1 VLTRISRVYISIGF
15 LLVGLVFLGGCLPG
29 QKPSPQPPQAQFSFS
44 PITPKVG
51 DEVVFDASESKDPDG
66 QIVEYL
72 WDFGD
77 GSPAESG
84 PAVIHIY
91 AAAGSYTVKLTVTD
105 DQGLSNS
112 LGKSIQVIE
121 ESGGEPKRSVSLTIS
136 PAALTW
142 GGGAFWVADA
152 QETKVYKIDPRN
164 GQVLVTID
172 VEQIN
177 PEIIFIDGVA
187 WADGKLWIIDGGEGK
202 LYQLDL
208 GTQKVV
214 RSLSAP
220 GPQPTGIAWDGSAL
234 WVADAENLKI
244 YKINPVTGKL
254 IDKITAPGAF
264 PQDLAWDG
272 QYLWNQDPA
281 EQKIFKLDPRDGTVL
296 AELEVP
302 SAADAVGVA
311 WDGQSLWITDGAEQ
325 RLLQLEIPG
334 L

>member
-1 VLTRISRVYISIGF
+1 MTRSRCGYISIGF
-15 LLVGLVFLGGCLPG
+15 LLAGLVFLGGCLPG
-29 QKPSPQPPQAQFSFS
+29 QKPGPQPPQAVFSVT
-44 PITPKVG
+44 PLTPKVG
-51 DEVVFDASESKDPDG
+51 EEIVFDASESKDPDG
-66 QIVEYL
+66 QITAYL

-77 GSPAESG
+77 GSPTETG
-84 PAVIHIY
+84 PVVIHVY
-91 AAAGSYTVKLTVTD
+91 ERVGTYLVRLTVTD
-105 DQGLSNS
+105 DAGLSNS
-112 LGKSIQVIE
+112 LEKPIKVIE
-121 ESGGEPKRSVSLTIS
+121 ESSGEPKRSVSVEFS

-142 GGGAFWVADA
+142 GDGAFWVVDA
-152 QETKVYKIDPRN
+152 QEPKVYKIDPQN
-164 GQVLVTID
+164 GQILLTVD

-177 PEIIFIDGVA
+177 PEIIFLDGVA

-208 GTQKVV
+208 STKKIA

-244 YKINPVTGKL
+244 YKINPVTGKS
-254 IDKITAPGAF
+254 IDLFNAPGAF

-281 EQKIFKLDPRDGTVL
+281 EQKIYKLDPRGGTVL
-296 AELEVP
+296 MELEAP
-302 SAADAVGVA
+302 STEVVGIT
-311 WDGQSLWITDGAEQ
+311 WDGQSLWVADGAEQ
-325 RLLQLEIPG
+325 KLLQIEIPG

>member
-1 VLTRISRVYISIGF
+1 VRQHRWRAYLGVIVL
-15 LLVGLVFLGGCLPG
+15 LLGLGVLSGCLE
-29 QKPSPQPPQAQFSFS
+29 QKPGGNHPPQAQFSFS

-51 DEVVFDASESKDPDG
+51 EDIVFDASASKDPDG

-84 PAVIHIY
+84 STVIHAY
-91 AAAGSYTVKLTVTD
+91 GSPGQYTVKLTVTD
-105 DQGLSNS
+105 DQGLSAS
-112 LGKSIQVIE
+112 LEKPIHVIA

-142 GGGAFWVADA
+142 GDGAFWVADA
-152 QETKVYKIDPRN
+152 QEPKVYKIDPQN

-187 WADGKLWIIDGGEGK
+187 WADGRLWIIDGGEGK

-208 GTQKVV
+208 GAQKVV

-234 WVADAENLKI
+234 WVADAEDLKL

-302 SAADAVGVA
+302 SADAVGIA
-311 WDGQSLWITDGAEQ
+311 WDGQSLWIADGAEQ

>member
-1 VLTRISRVYISIGF
+1 MTRISRVYISIGF
-15 LLVGLVFLGGCLPG
+15 LLVGLVFLWGCLPG
-29 QKPSPQPPQAQFSFS
+29 QKPGPQPPQAQFSFS

-51 DEVVFDASESKDPDG
+51 EDVVFDASASKDPDG

-77 GSPAESG
+77 GSPEESG
-84 PAVIHIY
+84 PLVIHAY
-91 AAAGSYTVKLTVTD
+91 DTAGRYTIRLTVTD
-105 DQGLSNS
+105 DGGLSNS
-112 LGKSIQVIE
+112 LEKPIQVIE
-121 ESGGEPKRSVSLTIS
+121 EGSGEPTRSVSLTIS

-142 GGGAFWVADA
+142 GDGAFWVADA
-152 QETKVYKIDPRN
+152 QEPKVYKIDPQN
-164 GQVLVTID
+164 GQILLTVD

-177 PEIIFIDGVA
+177 PEIIFLDGVA

-208 GTQKVV
+208 GAQKVV

-244 YKINPVTGKL
+244 YKLNPVTGKP
-254 IDKITAPGAF
+254 IDLFDAPGVF

-281 EQKIFKLDPRDGTVL
+281 EQKIFKLDPRDGAVL
-296 AELEVP
+296 TGLEVP
-302 SAADAVGVA
+302 SVDAVGIA
-311 WDGQSLWITDGAEQ
+311 WDGRSLWIADGAEQ
-325 RLLQLEIPG
+325 KLLQMEITG